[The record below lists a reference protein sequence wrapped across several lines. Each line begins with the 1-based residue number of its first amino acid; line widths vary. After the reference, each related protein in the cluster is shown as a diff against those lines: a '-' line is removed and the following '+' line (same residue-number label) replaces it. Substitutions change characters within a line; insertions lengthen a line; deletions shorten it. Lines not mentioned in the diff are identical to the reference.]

1 VLVNRIDKP
10 KLTVAVDG
18 SLYRFHPHFH
28 RLMMKMTASLI
39 KPNIDVSFPSIM
51 FILLWLFVC
60 TYCWTTAVASR
71 IT

>member
-39 KPNIDVSFPSIM
+39 KPGIDVSFAAVM
-51 FILLWLFVC
+51 FIQLLLFMC
-60 TYCWTTAVASR
+60 TYC
-71 IT
+71 